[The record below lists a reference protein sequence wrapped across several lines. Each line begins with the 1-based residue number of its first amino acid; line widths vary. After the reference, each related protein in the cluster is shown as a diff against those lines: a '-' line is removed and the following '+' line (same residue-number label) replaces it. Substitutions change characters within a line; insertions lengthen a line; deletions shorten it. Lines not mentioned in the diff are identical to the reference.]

1 MKSKF
6 FFMKNNTL
14 NKSQKVVFA
23 YLIFIFMNCC
33 MLISCDNSRDKESNI
48 AKFQQKV
55 EIKPSV
61 TYIDNASK
69 QLDLVLMD
77 KYYVVQNDVEAH
89 QKQLSVYDK
98 VTNKYLYGFAIKG
111 HGKNETMAMDMVQN
125 PNGDTL
131 EIIDQAK
138 YKILKYKVTS

>member
-1 MKSKF
+1 
-6 FFMKNNTL
+6 MKNNTL

-33 MLISCDNSRDKESNI
+33 MLISCDKSRDKESNI

-98 VTNKYLYGFAIKG
+98 IIFRIYLHNCFPCKHIQHYGSYQISIIKF
-111 HGKNETMAMDMVQN
+111 
-125 PNGDTL
+125 
-131 EIIDQAK
+131 
-138 YKILKYKVTS
+138 

>member
-1 MKSKF
+1 
-6 FFMKNNTL
+6 MKNNTL

-33 MLISCDNSRDKESNI
+33 MLISCDKSRDKESNI

-98 VTNKYLYGFAIKG
+98 VTNKYRFFLLFVIRLQITIQSI
-111 HGKNETMAMDMVQN
+111 KNEDGVIYSIHF
-125 PNGDTL
+125 L
-131 EIIDQAK
+131 
-138 YKILKYKVTS
+138 